1 MEVNDPPKTHC
12 QGEVECEG
20 TDAVHTLL
28 QWLERTGI
36 EKSFADFIVNDVMA
50 QIVIEQLLDK
60 IEGLESEL
68 ERSKRTNGMLTS
80 RLETIVCKRPASPN
94 ENDSEG
100 EDRRPRNVHEAE

>member
-1 MEVNDPPKTHC
+1 MEVDDPPKTHRR
-12 QGEVECEG
+12 GEVEREG

-28 QWLERTGI
+28 QRLERTGI

-80 RLETIVCKRPASPN
+80 RLATVVRKRPASPN

-100 EDRRPRNVHEAE
+100 EDR